1 MLHGSAVVGEGV
13 GQLVALQVTQHLR
26 ADGVQRRAVQRVEA
40 DRHDEGEGRIL
51 HGHGVT
57 AVQSTDG
64 VGRALGG
71 EGRVEG
77 AVAQQFGLQGGGAVS
92 GDGGIQHGVDAA
104 QRVGRGGVEGGG
116 NSDPPLYKERAYTA
130 GYLLCHWQVHRLCHG
145 GRRSSERENLC
156 NPAEGRNEGSDTIR
170 CIGRTV

>member
-51 HGHGVT
+51 HGHGVA
-57 AVQSTDG
+57 AVQGTDG

-71 EGRVEG
+71 EGGVEG
-77 AVAQQFGLQGGGAVS
+77 AVAQQFGLQEVVLSS
-92 GDGGIQHGVDAA
+92 GT
-104 QRVGRGGVEGGG
+104 VE
-116 NSDPPLYKERAYTA
+116 SSTA
-130 GYLLCHWQVHRLCHG
+130 
-145 GRRSSERENLC
+145 
-156 NPAEGRNEGSDTIR
+156 
-170 CIGRTV
+170 